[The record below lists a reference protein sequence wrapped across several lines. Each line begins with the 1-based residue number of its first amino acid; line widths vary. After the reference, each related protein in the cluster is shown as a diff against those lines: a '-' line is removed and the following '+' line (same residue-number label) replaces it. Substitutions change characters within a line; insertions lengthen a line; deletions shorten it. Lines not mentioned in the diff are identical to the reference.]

1 MGEPLI
7 YNNLT
12 PGDIALCGHCSGPFV
27 EKQIKH
33 TSCIFR
39 IALQRAMSFVGIF
52 DGLNHSGALFPQPG
66 GGAFHAGNAGSV
78 WLGIVRAGYCYP
90 ARAPQR
96 MVTKCTSENRT
107 RWRVVN
113 ADTAGAGG
121 RE

>member
-33 TSCIFR
+33 TPGIFR
-39 IALQRAMSFVGIF
+39 IALQCSMSFGAIF
-52 DGLNHSGALFPQPG
+52 DGLDHSGALFPQPCG
-66 GGAFHAGNAGSV
+66 GSFHSGNARAV
-78 WLGIVRAGYCYP
+78 WLWIARAGYCYP

-96 MVTKCTSENRT
+96 MVTKCTGENRP
-107 RWRVVN
+107 RRRVVEV
-113 ADTAGAGG
+113 DTAGAGN